1 MLSTFIPA
9 ARAAEFDAR
18 AFLQSPQAGYGD
30 GVHSLGFKPAPPGD
44 YRSAGASRSMS
55 LGLTLS
61 SSVDLSA
68 QLPPVGNQGSQGSC
82 VAWATSYYYKTWS
95 EKREHT
101 GWNLT
106 NTQYQFSPSFVYNQI
121 NGGADNGS
129 TFPDAFDVLQ
139 NKGDIDLAG
148 MPYSAGNCTTQPT
161 AAQLEAAKPYRIQG
175 GWNYLWMKGGLGAFA
190 SPNDVSNAKSWL
202 NDGKMLVM
210 GIPIYYDFPN
220 FGGNPVKQYYD
231 FNGTA
236 GFAGGHGVAIVGY
249 DDNINPSGSDT
260 DHRGGFKMVNSWGA
274 GWNGGGYVYL
284 SYDFVKRYVWEAW
297 TMSDLTTADSPII
310 TTLSAGSGSVGDS
323 IDINGNNFG
332 TRRRA
337 SAVTFNG
344 TAATQVTFTNAKVTA
359 TVPTGATSGS
369 VVVYDWEGTASNA
382 VSFTVGSAAKPA
394 AGSIS
399 VNSGVPGS
407 QVTITGS
414 GFRASRGSSSVAF
427 GTSSLS
433 SIDYVSWSNGK
444 IVVKV
449 PGGANGKPL
458 ITVSTAGGR
467 SNGVSFR
474 VVPRISTLS
483 PTSGPA
489 GSEVTINGAGFGR
502 WSNYTRVYFGTR
514 MATTYT
520 LWSSNRVRIRVPS
533 GVRGSVPVTLRTA
546 GGTSAAKTF
555 VVR

>member
-1 MLSTFIPA
+1 MFSLVLLMLSTFIPA
-9 ARAAEFDAR
+9 AAAQEFDAR

-30 GVHSLGFKPAPPGD
+30 GVHHLGFKPAPPGD

-129 TFPDAFDVLQ
+129 TFPDAFSTLQATGDV
-139 NKGDIDLAG
+139 DIAE
-148 MPYSAGNCTTQPT
+148 MPYNPSNYTTQPT
-161 AAQLEAAKPYRIQG
+161 AAQLEAAKPYRIPG
-175 GWNYLWMKGGLGAFA
+175 GWASLWNNYGN
-190 SPNDVSNAKSWL
+190 SPYANSIANAKSWL

-382 VSFTVGSAAKPA
+382 VSFTVGDGTGTANGDVHYS
-394 AGSIS
+394 GSG
-399 VNSGVPGS
+399 VQHRRRRRLGGWDRLRAGVPGRAEKERMAGN
-407 QVTITGS
+407 TGD
-414 GFRASRGSSSVAF
+414 RREPCERQ
-427 GTSSLS
+427 
-433 SIDYVSWSNGK
+433 
-444 IVVKV
+444 
-449 PGGANGKPL
+449 PGGLHTWPF
-458 ITVSTAGGR
+458 GGR
-467 SNGVSFR
+467 
-474 VVPRISTLS
+474 PRTVGRGGHK
-483 PTSGPA
+483 PGRR
-489 GSEVTINGAGFGR
+489 NGAAAGR
-502 WSNYTRVYFGTR
+502 SCDRRSRRRRHLRAQRQCGASIR
-514 MATTYT
+514 AAA
-520 LWSSNRVRIRVPS
+520 VRRRVPL
-533 GVRGSVPVTLRTA
+533 VCICQHRRGLLQHQRTA
-546 GGTSAAKTF
+546 GRQHLRHSAF
-555 VVR
+555 QYPRGLRL